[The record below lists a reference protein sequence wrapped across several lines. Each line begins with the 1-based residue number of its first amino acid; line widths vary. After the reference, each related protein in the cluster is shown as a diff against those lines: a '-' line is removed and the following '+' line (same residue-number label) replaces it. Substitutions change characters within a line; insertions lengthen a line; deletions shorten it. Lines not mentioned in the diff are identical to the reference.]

1 MKYRKKPVIAKDD
14 GSIEAV
20 QYVGGADNIIHI
32 IKTLYIPESRFD
44 ILQDKLR
51 IHNLEG
57 HLVASFGDWIIKG
70 VKGEVYLIK
79 PDIFEMTYE
88 KVDES

>member
-20 QYVGGADNIIHI
+20 QYVGGTDNIIHI

-51 IHNLEG
+51 IHTPEG
-57 HLVASFGDWIIKG
+57 QKIVNIGDWIIKRAD
-70 VKGEVYLIK
+70 GEVCSIK
-79 PDIFEMTYE
+79 ADIFEMTYE
-88 KVDES
+88 EVDES